1 MSKQTTTTKEV
12 SMEVTIKE
20 LHVAYRKLNE
30 VFFKNEL
37 PTPAIVIQSQGN
49 RSAYGWV
56 SVEKIWTSQDG
67 EIQQYE
73 LGIASEH
80 LNNRENG
87 YLDVIQTLLHEMC
100 HIANLEEG
108 IQDCSR
114 GNTYHNRKFK
124 TRAENSGMVYPFD
137 KPCPKLGFSQVVLTD
152 STKAIVQNI
161 GIDESAFLIGRMDFS
176 GAKAKKKSN
185 SYKWVCGCGQIVR
198 TTKPELFAHC
208 PECDEDFQME

>member
-1 MSKQTTTTKEV
+1 MTKKSEMKEV
-12 SMEVTIKE
+12 AMENTIKE

-30 VFFKNEL
+30 VFFKNAL

-56 SVEKIWTSQDG
+56 SVEKIWTDLSG
-67 EIQQYE
+67 EIAQYE

-80 LNNRENG
+80 LNNREGG

-114 GNTYHNRKFK
+114 GNTYHNKKFK
-124 TRAENSGMVYPFD
+124 SRAENSGMMYPFD
-137 KPCPKLGFSQVVLTD
+137 KPDSKIGFSQVVLTD
-152 STKAIVQNI
+152 ATRSIVQNI

-176 GAKAKKKSN
+176 GAKAKKKS
-185 SYKWVCGCGQIVR
+185 SSIKWECDCGTIVR
-198 TTKPELFAHC
+198 STKEVNIFCGDCGSHFEKA
-208 PECDEDFQME
+208 E